1 MGWYRAVKFAGKRR
15 RMQLDRA
22 EAKLKAMRAS
32 WTLLA
37 WKEATRETRM
47 KRRNVIQNYLVW
59 RAKRFLRAW
68 REVTEESLKE
78 NPERRRVGGKTVEE
92 EKAGGSRG
100 ESPAA
105 TAASSPRSVTRERK
119 FKRVTVADMQQR
131 LWTKADPSKPMP
143 SGKSAVKDVEEELAD
158 DTTATT
164 ATTTETTTAPDEA
177 SEPAKK
183 FSRNNQRVVV
193 QRRKKVLAASTATN
207 EQQPESPAARVKMS
221 APSKE
226 TLAIDNEP
234 AMPVAPPAQQQQ
246 GEQQS
251 SSLDTVTSSSS
262 SSMSAS
268 ISVIIVVV
276 LALALFGAVALLST
290 LTGVSIVSGG
300 HSSATEMVR
309 QHLSEAQR
317 NVTILA
323 RASAMQRREL
333 EACRTFGG
341 GVPDASQNA
350 AIASAEAKV
359 SDSVVHVA
367 DLEMKLSQAKA
378 ETAQA
383 ISAKNLAEDRLKR
396 LGSGALDAVKLQ
408 ESLQKMTTRATYCE
422 TTSAQ
427 ALKLKTA
434 RDAAVSR
441 AEKAEEASSRLRS
454 QLAHAKTNLDGA
466 QKALVQTTEV
476 ANTCRYQIG
485 KSAYVPSYQ
494 PEASSF
500 WQMVLDLFPSLRTIF
515 SVYAFVFYAVCG
527 YAYYARVVLEQVVA
541 ERDRLVTE
549 VAKMRM
555 GGGPTRFTRSTEIHH
570 STPVAIGLDDSDAS
584 DGETATNHAPTTS
597 AGVSLESAN
606 SFDRKRSRSLSDIN
620 MEDQAGTALKK
631 TATEDGE
638 EDDEQEEDVE
648 EADEGAAAAAEES
661 EPKAGPSSVSFSD
674 QAEPSTER
682 SVRLIERWVEKSQDQ
697 EIKDEL
703 LRIRRLVE
711 LEDEREVA
719 QEQADMERLKVMTDG
734 KSTTPKASK

>member
-1 MGWYRAVKFAGKRR
+1 
-15 RMQLDRA
+15 
-22 EAKLKAMRAS
+22 
-32 WTLLA
+32 
-37 WKEATRETRM
+37 
-47 KRRNVIQNYLVW
+47 
-59 RAKRFLRAW
+59 
-68 REVTEESLKE
+68 VTEESLKE
-78 NPERRRVGGKTVEE
+78 HPERRRVGGKTVEE
-92 EKAGGSRG
+92 KEAGDSLGA
-100 ESPAA
+100 SPAV
-105 TAASSPRSVTRERK
+105 TAASSPRSVTRERN
-119 FKRVTVADMQQR
+119 FKRVTVSDMQQR

-143 SGKSAVKDVEEELAD
+143 SGKSAVKDVEEELAEK
-158 DTTATT
+158 T
-164 ATTTETTTAPDEA
+164 TTTAAAAAADESA
-177 SEPAKK
+177 ESPKK
-183 FSRNNQRVVV
+183 FARNNQRVVV
-193 QRRKKVLAASTATN
+193 QRRKKVLAASTAMN
-207 EQQPESPAARVKMS
+207 EQQPESPARVKMD
-221 APSKE
+221 APNKE

-234 AMPVAPPAQQQQ
+234 AMAVATPAQQQQQ

-251 SSLDTVTSSSS
+251 SSGGVTSSSS
-262 SSMSAS
+262 SMSTS
-268 ISVIIVVV
+268 ISVIMVIV
-276 LALALFGAVALLST
+276 LALALFGAVALLSAVA
-290 LTGVSIVSGG
+290 GVSIVSGG

-309 QHLSEAQR
+309 QHLSEAQK

-378 ETAQA
+378 ETAAA
-383 ISAKNLAEDRLKR
+383 ISAKNLAEDRFKR
-396 LGSGALDAVKLQ
+396 LGSGALDTAKLQ

-454 QLAHAKTNLDGA
+454 ELAHARTNLGGA
-466 QKALVQTTEV
+466 QKALAQTTEV
-476 ANTCRYQIG
+476 ANACRYQIG
-485 KSAYVPSYQ
+485 KAAYVPSYQ

-500 WQMVLDLFPSLRTIF
+500 WQMVLDLFPTLRTIF

-555 GGGPTRFTRSTEIHH
+555 GGGPTRFTRSSEIHH
-570 STPVAIGLDDSDAS
+570 STPVPVGLDDSDAS

-597 AGVSLESAN
+597 AGASLESAN

-620 MEDQAGTALKK
+620 TEDQAGTALKK

-638 EDDEQEEDVE
+638 EDGEQEEDVE
-648 EADEGAAAAAEES
+648 EADEAAAAAEMSEVNHEES
-661 EPKAGPSSVSFSD
+661 EPKTGPSVSFSD

-682 SVRLIERWVEKSQDQ
+682 SVRLIERWVEKSQDD

-703 LRIRRLVE
+703 SRIRRLVE

-719 QEQADMERLKVMTDG
+719 QEQADMERLKVMVEG
-734 KSTTPKASK
+734 KSKTPKTSQ

>member
-1 MGWYRAVKFAGKRR
+1 
-15 RMQLDRA
+15 
-22 EAKLKAMRAS
+22 
-32 WTLLA
+32 
-37 WKEATRETRM
+37 
-47 KRRNVIQNYLVW
+47 
-59 RAKRFLRAW
+59 
-68 REVTEESLKE
+68 VTEKSLKE

-251 SSLDTVTSSSS
+251 SSLDAVTSSSS

-422 TTSAQ
+422 TTSAK

-434 RDAAVSR
+434 RDAALSR

-500 WQMVLDLFPSLRTIF
+500 WQMALDLFPSLRTIF

-570 STPVAIGLDDSDAS
+570 STPVPIDLDDSDAS

>member
-1 MGWYRAVKFAGKRR
+1 M
-15 RMQLDRA
+15 
-22 EAKLKAMRAS
+22 
-32 WTLLA
+32 
-37 WKEATRETRM
+37 
-47 KRRNVIQNYLVW
+47 
-59 RAKRFLRAW
+59 
-68 REVTEESLKE
+68 TEESLKE
-78 NPERRRVGGKTVEE
+78 HPERRRVGGKTVEE
-92 EKAGGSRG
+92 KEAGDSRG
-100 ESPAA
+100 ASPAV
-105 TAASSPRSVTRERK
+105 TAASSPRSVTRERN
-119 FKRVTVADMQQR
+119 FKRVTVSDMQQR
-131 LWTKADPSKPMP
+131 LWTRADPSKPMP
-143 SGKSAVKDVEEELAD
+143 SGKSAVKDVEEELA
-158 DTTATT
+158 
-164 ATTTETTTAPDEA
+164 ETTTKTTTTTTKTTTAAATADESA
-177 SEPAKK
+177 ESPKK
-183 FSRNNQRVVV
+183 FARNNQRVVV
-193 QRRKKVLAASTATN
+193 QRRKKVLAASTAMN
-207 EQQPESPAARVKMS
+207 EQQPESPARVKMA
-221 APSKE
+221 APNKE

-234 AMPVAPPAQQQQ
+234 AMAVATRAQQQQQ
-246 GEQQS
+246 GEQQPS
-251 SSLDTVTSSSS
+251 SGAVTSSSS
-262 SSMSAS
+262 SMSTS
-268 ISVIIVVV
+268 ISVIMVIV
-276 LALALFGAVALLST
+276 LALALFGAVALLSAVA
-290 LTGVSIVSGG
+290 GVSIVSGG

-378 ETAQA
+378 ETAAA
-383 ISAKNLAEDRLKR
+383 ISAKNLAEDRFKR
-396 LGSGALDAVKLQ
+396 LGSGALDAAKLQ

-454 QLAHAKTNLDGA
+454 ELAHARTNLGGA
-466 QKALVQTTEV
+466 QKALAQTTEV
-476 ANTCRYQIG
+476 ANACRYQIG

-500 WQMVLDLFPSLRTIF
+500 WQMVLDLFPTLRTIF

-570 STPVAIGLDDSDAS
+570 STPVPVGLDDSDAS

-597 AGVSLESAN
+597 AGASLESAN

-620 MEDQAGTALKK
+620 TEDQAGAALKK

-638 EDDEQEEDVE
+638 EGDEQQEDVE
-648 EADEGAAAAAEES
+648 EADEAAAAAEMSEVNDEES

-674 QAEPSTER
+674 QSEPSTER
-682 SVRLIERWVEKSQDQ
+682 SVRLIERWVEKSQDD

-703 LRIRRLVE
+703 SRIRRLVE

-719 QEQADMERLKVMTDG
+719 QEQADMERLKVMAEG
-734 KSTTPKASK
+734 KSTTPKTSK

>member
-1 MGWYRAVKFAGKRR
+1 
-15 RMQLDRA
+15 
-22 EAKLKAMRAS
+22 
-32 WTLLA
+32 
-37 WKEATRETRM
+37 
-47 KRRNVIQNYLVW
+47 
-59 RAKRFLRAW
+59 
-68 REVTEESLKE
+68 VTEESLKE

-251 SSLDTVTSSSS
+251 SSLDAVTSSSS

-454 QLAHAKTNLDGA
+454 ELAHARTNLDGA

-500 WQMVLDLFPSLRTIF
+500 WRMVLDLFPSLRTIF

-527 YAYYARVVLEQVVA
+527 YAYYARVILEQVVA

-570 STPVAIGLDDSDAS
+570 STPVPIGLDDSDAS

>member
-1 MGWYRAVKFAGKRR
+1 M
-15 RMQLDRA
+15 
-22 EAKLKAMRAS
+22 
-32 WTLLA
+32 
-37 WKEATRETRM
+37 
-47 KRRNVIQNYLVW
+47 
-59 RAKRFLRAW
+59 
-68 REVTEESLKE
+68 TEKSLKE

-234 AMPVAPPAQQQQ
+234 AMPAAPPAQQQQ

-251 SSLDTVTSSSS
+251 SSLDAVTSSSS

-422 TTSAQ
+422 TTSAK

-434 RDAAVSR
+434 RDAALSR

-500 WQMVLDLFPSLRTIF
+500 WQMALDLFPSLRTIF

>member
-1 MGWYRAVKFAGKRR
+1 
-15 RMQLDRA
+15 
-22 EAKLKAMRAS
+22 
-32 WTLLA
+32 
-37 WKEATRETRM
+37 
-47 KRRNVIQNYLVW
+47 
-59 RAKRFLRAW
+59 
-68 REVTEESLKE
+68 VTEKSLKE

-158 DTTATT
+158 TTTATT
-164 ATTTETTTAPDEA
+164 TATTTTTETTTAPDEA

-234 AMPVAPPAQQQQ
+234 AMPAAPPAQQQQ

-251 SSLDTVTSSSS
+251 SSLDAVTSSSS

-422 TTSAQ
+422 TTSAK

-434 RDAAVSR
+434 RDAALSR

-500 WQMVLDLFPSLRTIF
+500 WQMALDLFPSLRTIF

>member
-1 MGWYRAVKFAGKRR
+1 M
-15 RMQLDRA
+15 
-22 EAKLKAMRAS
+22 
-32 WTLLA
+32 
-37 WKEATRETRM
+37 
-47 KRRNVIQNYLVW
+47 
-59 RAKRFLRAW
+59 
-68 REVTEESLKE
+68 TEESLKE

-158 DTTATT
+158 TTTA
-164 ATTTETTTAPDEA
+164 TTAPDEA

-251 SSLDTVTSSSS
+251 SSLDAVTSSSS

-422 TTSAQ
+422 TTSAK

-434 RDAAVSR
+434 RDAALSR

-500 WQMVLDLFPSLRTIF
+500 RQMVLDLFPTLRTIF

-570 STPVAIGLDDSDAS
+570 HSTSVPIGLDDSDAS
-584 DGETATNHAPTTS
+584 DGETATNHDPTTS

-638 EDDEQEEDVE
+638 EDDEQEEDGE
-648 EADEGAAAAAEES
+648 EADEGAAAAAEVNDEES

>member
-1 MGWYRAVKFAGKRR
+1 M
-15 RMQLDRA
+15 
-22 EAKLKAMRAS
+22 
-32 WTLLA
+32 
-37 WKEATRETRM
+37 
-47 KRRNVIQNYLVW
+47 
-59 RAKRFLRAW
+59 
-68 REVTEESLKE
+68 TEKSLKE

-164 ATTTETTTAPDEA
+164 TTTTETTTAPDEA

-251 SSLDTVTSSSS
+251 SSLDAVTSSSS

-422 TTSAQ
+422 TTSAK

-434 RDAAVSR
+434 RDAALSR

-500 WQMVLDLFPSLRTIF
+500 WRMVLDLFPSLRTIF

>member
-1 MGWYRAVKFAGKRR
+1 M
-15 RMQLDRA
+15 
-22 EAKLKAMRAS
+22 
-32 WTLLA
+32 
-37 WKEATRETRM
+37 
-47 KRRNVIQNYLVW
+47 
-59 RAKRFLRAW
+59 
-68 REVTEESLKE
+68 TEESLKE
-78 NPERRRVGGKTVEE
+78 HPERRRVRGKTVEE
-92 EKAGGSRG
+92 REAGDSSGA
-100 ESPAA
+100 SPAV

-119 FKRVTVADMQQR
+119 FKRVTVSDMQQR
-131 LWTKADPSKPMP
+131 LWTKADPTKPMP
-143 SGKSAVKDVEEELAD
+143 SGKSAVKDVEEELA
-158 DTTATT
+158 
-164 ATTTETTTAPDEA
+164 ETTTRTTTTAAATADEA
-177 SEPAKK
+177 AESPKK
-183 FSRNNQRVVV
+183 FARNNQRVVV
-193 QRRKKVLAASTATN
+193 QRRKKVLAASTAMN
-207 EQQPESPAARVKMS
+207 EQQPESPARVKMG
-221 APSKE
+221 APNKE

-234 AMPVAPPAQQQQ
+234 AMAVATPAQQQQ
-246 GEQQS
+246 QQQQEQQQQQTS
-251 SSLDTVTSSSS
+251 SGAVTSSSS
-262 SSMSAS
+262 SMSTS
-268 ISVIIVVV
+268 ISVIMVIV
-276 LALALFGAVALLST
+276 LALALFGAVALLSAV
-290 LTGVSIVSGG
+290 TGVSIVSGG

-378 ETAQA
+378 ETAAA

-396 LGSGALDAVKLQ
+396 LGSGALDAAKLQ

-422 TTSAQ
+422 TTSSQ

-454 QLAHAKTNLDGA
+454 ELAHAKTNLGGA
-466 QKALVQTTEV
+466 QKALAQTTEV
-476 ANTCRYQIG
+476 ANACRYQIG
-485 KSAYVPSYQ
+485 KPAYVPSYQ

-500 WQMVLDLFPSLRTIF
+500 WHMVLDLFPTLRTIF

-555 GGGPTRFTRSTEIHH
+555 GGGSTRFTRSTEIHH
-570 STPVAIGLDDSDAS
+570 STPVPVGLDDSDAS

-597 AGVSLESAN
+597 AGASLESAN

-620 MEDQAGTALKK
+620 TEDQAGTALKK

-638 EDDEQEEDVE
+638 EDDEQQEDVE
-648 EADEGAAAAAEES
+648 EVNESAAAAEISEVNDEES
-661 EPKAGPSSVSFSD
+661 EPKAGPLSVSFSD

-682 SVRLIERWVEKSQDQ
+682 SVRLIERWVEKSQDD

-703 LRIRRLVE
+703 SRIRRLVE

-719 QEQADMERLKVMTDG
+719 QEQADMERLKVMVEG
-734 KSTTPKASK
+734 KSTTPKTSQ